1 LKFDLSTIP
10 NGALVDEATLQVY
23 AYTVSET
30 ANVDAYSC
38 SNNSWTEL
46 TLTYSDMPSYDA
58 TSLDTTTIA
67 SSDRWYN
74 WSVVDAV
81 RSDVTGNFNAV
92 TMVLGDPS
100 PHSSY
105 SVITLYS
112 KEAYV
117 YITDYSPIL
126 TVHWTGI
133 IPEFPSLLT
142 LSLLMI
148 GTLLAI
154 VFYKRS
160 ARPRMFL

>member
-1 LKFDLSTIP
+1 MP
-10 NGALVDEATLQVY
+10 N
-23 AYTVSET
+23 
-30 ANVDAYSC
+30 
-38 SNNSWTEL
+38 
-46 TLTYSDMPSYDA
+46 YDA
-58 TSLDTTTIA
+58 NSLDTTTVA

-81 RSDVTGNFNAV
+81 RNDVTGNFNAI

-105 SVITLYS
+105 SVIALYS

-117 YITDYSPIL
+117 YTTDYSPIL
-126 TVHWTGI
+126 TVHWTGFV
-133 IPEFPSLLT
+133 PEFPSLLT
-142 LSLLMI
+142 LSLLMM

-160 ARPRMFL
+160 ACGKIFL